1 MSDEVKRS
9 AVEVIKEGS
18 HQLRGTLAEELLH
31 DHEFCKDSEHLIKNH
46 GIYQQDNRDV
56 RKAKN
61 DDGTAKGKQ
70 YIFMVRTRVP
80 GGKVSAKQF
89 LAHLDL
95 CDQYANETLRVTTR
109 QGFQLHGV
117 LKHDLK
123 TAVRGL
129 NDTLLTTLAACGDV
143 ERNVMC
149 CPAPIKNDLVHDQ
162 MQAMA
167 DAIAAHLK
175 PRTTAYHEIWLTDE
189 AGEKTNVATGFAPV
203 DEPIYGT
210 VYLPRKFKTA
220 IALPEDNCIDIYTQ
234 DLGFLAIVEPDAAG
248 TRQIV
253 GYNVLVGGGQGKT
266 PSAEKTFVAI
276 AQKLAFVT
284 PDQVVK
290 VAEAIVKVQRDFGN
304 REDRKVAR
312 LKYTIHNHGLDWF
325 KAKVEEYF
333 VQSLPGP
340 RDIDVTDVD
349 DHIGW
354 HEQGDGKLFLGI
366 NIECGRI
373 KDEGSLRIKSG
384 LRAILTKYGMETRLT
399 ALQAVLLCNID
410 PQDKADIIALLADH
424 GIKQDHELTLLRRY
438 SIACPAFPTCGL
450 SITEA
455 ERALPSIID
464 ELEVEMAK
472 LGIKGDRISVHMTGC
487 PNGCARPYTPDIGL
501 VGKQAGVGGALGK
514 YTVYLGGNAQGTRLA
529 FIYKDSV
536 PQADIAATLVAPL
549 QHYKANRLPGEAF
562 GDFCHR
568 KGLADL
574 QQHAT

>member
-220 IALPEDNCIDIYTQ
+220 IALPEDNCIDMYTQ

-333 VQSLPGP
+333 GQSLPGP

-384 LRAILTKYGMETRLT
+384 LREILTKYGMETRLT